1 MEALTIPVTIYV
13 LATTNPFLPTSYHA
27 STCDMSQKF
36 PGIYVL
42 VSTKTLELPIQP
54 LEPIDIIGMQ
64 VNALRARKE
73 QISVE
78 ADIQLNVIEDQIQQL
93 LCIDHSPIEESD
105 VPF

>member
-1 MEALTIPVTIYV
+1 
-13 LATTNPFLPTSYHA
+13 
-27 STCDMSQKF
+27 MSQKF

-42 VSTKTLELPIQP
+42 VSTKTLELPIPP

-93 LCIDHSPIEESD
+93 LCIDHSQIEESD
-105 VPF
+105 IPF

>member
-42 VSTKTLELPIQP
+42 VSTKTLDL
-54 LEPIDIIGMQ
+54 D
-64 VNALRARKE
+64 RK
-73 QISVE
+73 SV
-78 ADIQLNVIEDQIQQL
+78 V
-93 LCIDHSPIEESD
+93 
-105 VPF
+105 

>member
-27 STCDMSQKF
+27 LTCDMSQKF

-42 VSTKTLELPIQP
+42 VSTKTLEIPIPP

-78 ADIQLNVIEDQIQQL
+78 ADMQLNVIEDQIQQL

>member
-1 MEALTIPVTIYV
+1 
-13 LATTNPFLPTSYHA
+13 
-27 STCDMSQKF
+27 MSQKF
-36 PGIYVL
+36 PGVYVL
-42 VSTKTLELPIQP
+42 VSTKTLELPIPP

-93 LCIDHSPIEESD
+93 LCIDHSQIEESD
-105 VPF
+105 IPF

>member
-1 MEALTIPVTIYV
+1 
-13 LATTNPFLPTSYHA
+13 
-27 STCDMSQKF
+27 MSQKF

-42 VSTKTLELPIQP
+42 VSTKTLEIPIPP

-78 ADIQLNVIEDQIQQL
+78 ADMQLNVIEDQIQQL
-93 LCIDHSPIEESD
+93 LCIYHSPIEESD

>member
-1 MEALTIPVTIYV
+1 
-13 LATTNPFLPTSYHA
+13 
-27 STCDMSQKF
+27 MSQKF

-42 VSTKTLELPIQP
+42 VSTKTLEIPIPP

-78 ADIQLNVIEDQIQQL
+78 TDMQLNVIEDQIQQL

>member
-42 VSTKTLELPIQP
+42 VSTKTL
-54 LEPIDIIGMQ
+54 D
-64 VNALRARKE
+64 
-73 QISVE
+73 
-78 ADIQLNVIEDQIQQL
+78 
-93 LCIDHSPIEESD
+93 SPHPTVRTD
-105 VPF
+105 RHHRDAG